1 MSPTLVA
8 QSTIPQLAKGEVQFF
23 LLMLLTESHQ
33 DVPTTHGPMRV
44 RIFKPTV
51 DVPVPGIAVFTEI
64 YQITGPVERFC
75 RQICSQGYIVAC
87 PESYHEF
94 LELGTVIAYDVAGTD
109 LGNRLKI
116 TKSLDSYDQDAT
128 LVLNLLESL
137 PECNGMLGS
146 TGMCLGGHLAYRS
159 AFDPRI
165 QASVCYFP
173 TDIHSETL
181 GNSKSNSLERTK
193 EIRGELIMIFGKQD
207 NHIPL
212 EGRNK
217 IKKQLDQDKIT
228 YSWLELQAQHAFIR
242 DEFSK
247 GRYDPALA
255 EQCFG
260 FLKELFFRKLYLRQ
274 KTVSPLSNVC

>member
-1 MSPTLVA
+1 
-8 QSTIPQLAKGEVQFF
+8 
-23 LLMLLTESHQ
+23 MLLTETHQ
-33 DVPTTHGPMRV
+33 DVPTSHGPMRV
-44 RIFKPTV
+44 RIFKPTINV
-51 DVPVPGIAVFTEI
+51 AVPGIAVFTEI

-94 LELGTVIAYDVAGTD
+94 LDLGTVIPYDVPGTD

-116 TKSLDSYDQDAT
+116 TKTLASYDEDAT
-128 LVLNLLESL
+128 LVLDVLESL

-165 QASVCYFP
+165 HACICYFP

-181 GNSKSNSLERTK
+181 GNAKSNSLERTK
-193 EIRGELIMIFGKQD
+193 EIRGELFMIFGKQD
-207 NHIPL
+207 NHVPL

-217 IKKQLDQDKIT
+217 IKQQLDEHSIT

-242 DEFSK
+242 DEYSK
-247 GRYDPALA
+247 GRYDAALS
-255 EQCFG
+255 ELCFG
-260 FLKELFFRKLYLRQ
+260 FLKELFFRKLHLRQ
-274 KTVSPLSNVC
+274 TTVSAISNVC